1 MLVYILRRLLWSLL
15 TVLGVMVLLFVLFRV
30 IAGDIATVWVG
41 QRAPEQIKAQ
51 WRHRHGYDLPMYVNL
66 HRRLVLTDTSG
77 GKGAFSVADPA
88 GSNAVNALALIVP
101 TKEEDESLE
110 ESPQEADEPA
120 RPIVIGRW
128 TCLMDR
134 DTPLAE
140 LTDAQPMA
148 AAGKDELTALTFLL
162 SDGTKL
168 DVSLAGVATAGEL
181 IDRINQD
188 PANSGRI
195 EASISSWSLAQL
207 LNSQFF
213 HHLANSVTFQSRS
226 FKDNRKL
233 TRIIAEHAPYSLAI
247 TVPAMAIGW
256 VLAMVISS
264 VVAYYRGSVVD
275 QAGVLLSVL
284 GMCVPYLAWM
294 MYGQQLMFKISPRH
308 AYGIFYRANVYVP
321 VAIMVIAGLG
331 GSVRFYRTIILN
343 ETHQDY
349 VRTARAKGVPLP
361 GILFKHVLKNCM
373 LPILTNLILA
383 IPFLIMGSLLMES
396 YFGIPGLGDLML
408 TSINERN
415 EPILNGL
422 VFLTAMVYTIG
433 VLVTDLSYAV
443 FDPRVRLQ

>member
-1 MLVYILRRLLWSLL
+1 MITYILRRLLWSVL

-41 QRAPEQIKAQ
+41 QRAPERTKAQ

-66 HRRLVLTDTSG
+66 HRRVVITDTTD

-88 GSNAVNALALIVP
+88 GSDAVNALALIVP
-101 TKEEDESLE
+101 AKEEIDPVAQP
-110 ESPQEADEPA
+110 SPQADQPT
-120 RPIVIGRW
+120 RPMLIGRW
-128 TCLMDR
+128 ARMLDR
-134 DTPLAE
+134 DTPLAK
-140 LTDAQPMA
+140 LTESRPLAPVGAEDKA
-148 AAGKDELTALTFLL
+148 TLTFSL
-162 SDGTKL
+162 SDGTKFE
-168 DVSLAGVATAGEL
+168 VSLANVSTAGEL
-181 IDRINQD
+181 IDRINAD
-188 PANSGRI
+188 AANDGRV
-195 EASISSWSLAQL
+195 EARISSWSLAQL
-207 LNSQFF
+207 LDSQFF

-264 VVAYYRGSVVD
+264 VVAYYRGSTVD

-361 GILFKHVLKNCM
+361 GIMFKHVLKNCM